1 VSSLFYLRD
10 VFYDKALFTAKA
22 TNSNK
27 SVVCRISSHCNLYPQ
42 PPSRTRY
49 PYIKRQLTTIPPRRN
64 GSNSKNEKGY
74 LSLKAD
80 LFNPDSI
87 PGIFSTVLAELH
99 TPPTVVIYNAG
110 SFTAPPDADSV
121 LSITAASV
129 VRDLNINTIS
139 PYVAAQQAVAGWAA
153 TLDSDSD
160 AKKTF
165 IYTGNKTNE
174 QIVPMPMFQNIGMGK
189 SASAYWIGMADA
201 TYAAKKYRY
210 VCACA
215 LWAFL

>member
-1 VSSLFYLRD
+1 
-10 VFYDKALFTAKA
+10 
-22 TNSNK
+22 
-27 SVVCRISSHCNLYPQ
+27 
-42 PPSRTRY
+42 
-49 PYIKRQLTTIPPRRN
+49 
-64 GSNSKNEKGY
+64 
-74 LSLKAD
+74 
-80 LFNPDSI
+80 
-87 PGIFSTVLAELH
+87 VLAELH

-160 AKKTF
+160 AQKTF

-189 SASAYWIGMADA
+189 SASAFWIGMADA
-201 TYAAKKYRY
+201 TYEAKKYRY

-215 LWAFL
+215 LWGLF